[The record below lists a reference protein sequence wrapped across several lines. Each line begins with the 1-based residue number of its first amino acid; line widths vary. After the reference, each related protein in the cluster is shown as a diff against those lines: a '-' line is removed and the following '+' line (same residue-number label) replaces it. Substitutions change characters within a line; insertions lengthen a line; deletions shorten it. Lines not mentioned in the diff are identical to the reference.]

1 MGELKGQAALVTGGG
16 SGIGR
21 AAALAL
27 AGDGASVAL
36 VGRRPRPLAETAG
49 MIEANG
55 GSALVLAADVA
66 NPDEARAV
74 VARTE
79 AAFGRLDVLVNNAG
93 ANTAA
98 RSVRA
103 TSADDIDELMRVNVT
118 GPLTLTQ
125 AALPG
130 MLERGGGV
138 VITVASYSVVSPGPP
153 GGTAYSASKAAAAT
167 LMQSLNAEFRNQGVR
182 ACTIYPGE
190 VNTQMLDAR
199 PLGSRRRGPRHH
211 DARRRP
217 GADHPALR
225 LHAGAHAGRG
235 DLRTPSRPA
244 QHAGRHR
251 RRDGVL
257 RKSSASSNR
266 RWIPP
271 RSPARRASTS
281 RARLSAHGQNQ

>member
-1 MGELKGQAALVTGGG
+1 MGALEGQAALVTGGG

-27 AGDGASVAL
+27 ANDGASVAL
-36 VGRRPRPLAETAG
+36 VGRRRPLLKSTAE

-66 NPDEARAV
+66 NPDEARDV

-79 AAFGRLDVLVNNAG
+79 AEFGRLDILVNNAG

-98 RSVRA
+98 RSVRT
-103 TSADDIDELMRVNVT
+103 TSADDIDELTRVNVT

-153 GGTAYSASKAAAAT
+153 AGTAYSVSKAAAAT
-167 LMQSLNAEFRNQGVR
+167 LMQSVNTEFRNRGVR

-190 VNTQMLDAR
+190 VDTQMLDSR
-199 PLGSRRRGPRHH
+199 PLVP
-211 DARRRP
+211 DAAARATMMH
-217 GADHPALR
+217 AD
-225 LHAGAHAGRG
+225 
-235 DLRTPSRPA
+235 DLA
-244 QHAGRHR
+244 QIILLCARM
-251 RRDGVL
+251 
-257 RKSSASSNR
+257 
-266 RWIPP
+266 
-271 RSPARRASTS
+271 PARTLVEEIYVRPTHLRNMQADI
-281 RARLSAHGQNQ
+281 AAAMKF

>member
-1 MGELKGQAALVTGGG
+1 MGALDGQAALVTGGG

-27 AGDGASVAL
+27 ANDGASVAL
-36 VGRRPRPLAETAG
+36 VGRRRPLLEATAE

-66 NPDEARAV
+66 NPDEARDV

-79 AAFGRLDVLVNNAG
+79 ADFGRLDILVNNAG

-98 RSVRA
+98 RSVRT
-103 TSADDIDELMRVNVT
+103 TSADDIDELTRVNVT

-153 GGTAYSASKAAAAT
+153 AGTAYSVSKAAAAT
-167 LMQSLNAEFRNQGVR
+167 LMQSVNTEFRNRGVR

-190 VNTQMLDAR
+190 VDTQMLDSR
-199 PLGSRRRGPRHH
+199 PLVP
-211 DARRRP
+211 DAAARATMMH
-217 GADHPALR
+217 AD
-225 LHAGAHAGRG
+225 
-235 DLRTPSRPA
+235 DLA
-244 QHAGRHR
+244 QIILLCARM
-251 RRDGVL
+251 
-257 RKSSASSNR
+257 
-266 RWIPP
+266 
-271 RSPARRASTS
+271 PARTLIEEIYVRPTHQRNMQADI
-281 RARLSAHGQNQ
+281 AAAMEF

>member
-1 MGELKGQAALVTGGG
+1 MGALEGQAALVTGGG

-27 AGDGASVAL
+27 ANDGASVAL
-36 VGRRPRPLAETAG
+36 VGRRRPLLKSTAE

-66 NPDEARAV
+66 NPDEARDV

-79 AAFGRLDVLVNNAG
+79 ADFGRLDILVNNAG

-98 RSVRA
+98 RSVRT
-103 TSADDIDELMRVNVT
+103 TSADDIDELTRVNVT

-153 GGTAYSASKAAAAT
+153 AGTAYSVSKAAAAT
-167 LMQSLNAEFRNQGVR
+167 LMQSVNTEFRNRGVR

-190 VNTQMLDAR
+190 VDTQMLDSR
-199 PLGSRRRGPRHH
+199 PLVP
-211 DARRRP
+211 DAAARATMMH
-217 GADHPALR
+217 AD
-225 LHAGAHAGRG
+225 
-235 DLRTPSRPA
+235 DLA
-244 QHAGRHR
+244 QIILLCARM
-251 RRDGVL
+251 
-257 RKSSASSNR
+257 
-266 RWIPP
+266 
-271 RSPARRASTS
+271 PARTLIEEIYVRPTHQRNMQADI
-281 RARLSAHGQNQ
+281 AAAMEF

>member
-1 MGELKGQAALVTGGG
+1 MGALEGQAALVTGGG

-27 AGDGASVAL
+27 ANDGASVAL
-36 VGRRPRPLAETAG
+36 VGRRRPLLKSTAEI
-49 MIEANG
+49 IEANG

-66 NPDEARAV
+66 NPDEARDV

-79 AAFGRLDVLVNNAG
+79 ADFGRLDILVNNAG

-98 RSVRA
+98 RSVRT
-103 TSADDIDELMRVNVT
+103 TSADDIDELTRVNVT

-153 GGTAYSASKAAAAT
+153 AGTAYSVSKAAAAT
-167 LMQSLNAEFRNQGVR
+167 LMQSVNTEFRNRGVR

-190 VNTQMLDAR
+190 VDTQMLDSR
-199 PLGSRRRGPRHH
+199 PLVP
-211 DARRRP
+211 DAAARATMMH
-217 GADHPALR
+217 AD
-225 LHAGAHAGRG
+225 
-235 DLRTPSRPA
+235 DLA
-244 QHAGRHR
+244 QIILLCARM
-251 RRDGVL
+251 
-257 RKSSASSNR
+257 
-266 RWIPP
+266 
-271 RSPARRASTS
+271 PARTLIEEIYVRPTHQRNMQADI
-281 RARLSAHGQNQ
+281 AAAMEF

>member
-1 MGELKGQAALVTGGG
+1 MGALEGQAALVTGGG

-27 AGDGASVAL
+27 ANDGASVAL
-36 VGRRPRPLAETAG
+36 VGRRRPLLKSTAE

-66 NPDEARAV
+66 NPDEARDV

-79 AAFGRLDVLVNNAG
+79 ADFGRLDILVNNAG

-98 RSVRA
+98 RSVRT
-103 TSADDIDELMRVNVT
+103 TSADDIDELTRVNVT

-153 GGTAYSASKAAAAT
+153 AGTAYSVSKAAAAT
-167 LMQSLNAEFRNQGVR
+167 LMQSVNTEFRNRGVR

-190 VNTQMLDAR
+190 VDTQMLDSR
-199 PLGSRRRGPRHH
+199 PLVP
-211 DARRRP
+211 DAAARATMMH
-217 GADHPALR
+217 AD
-225 LHAGAHAGRG
+225 
-235 DLRTPSRPA
+235 DLA
-244 QHAGRHR
+244 QIILLCARM
-251 RRDGVL
+251 
-257 RKSSASSNR
+257 
-266 RWIPP
+266 
-271 RSPARRASTS
+271 PARTLVEEIYVRPTFQRNMQADI
-281 RARLSAHGQNQ
+281 AAAMEF

>member
-199 PLGSRRRGPRHH
+199 PLVP
-211 DARRRP
+211 DAAARATMMH
-217 GADHPALR
+217 ADDLARIILLCACMPA
-225 LHAGAHAGRG
+225 
-235 DLRTPSRPA
+235 RTLVEEIYVRPA
-244 QHAGRHR
+244 
-251 RRDGVL
+251 VL
-257 RKSSASSNR
+257 RNMQADIDAAMES
-266 RWIPP
+266 
-271 RSPARRASTS
+271 
-281 RARLSAHGQNQ
+281 